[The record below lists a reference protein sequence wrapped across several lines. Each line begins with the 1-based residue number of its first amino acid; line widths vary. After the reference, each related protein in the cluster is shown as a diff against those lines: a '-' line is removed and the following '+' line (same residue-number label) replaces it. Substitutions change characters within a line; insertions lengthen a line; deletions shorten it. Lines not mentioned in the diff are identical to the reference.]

1 MRLLAFIF
9 AAILLA
15 LRCLAQDASTGAI
28 RGIVLDPSGKSIS
41 GATVALV
48 NDATGLHYEQASDQ
62 AGRFAFELLAP
73 GEYSARV
80 AADKM
85 SPQISPNIRVEIG
98 GVAEIN
104 FSLLIAGARESVTVS
119 AEPRAVETQPRGLS
133 AVIDERAILNLP
145 LNGRRFTVTGPSRT
159 ELHFQRRSDIRR
171 HSRIP
176 DQLSSGRRRQ
186 QQWIFRTS
194 TRKVSRSLSVLE

>member
-1 MRLLAFIF
+1 MIPCGFSLLFLQLRF
-9 AAILLA
+9 SSRAAW
-15 LRCLAQDASTGAI
+15 RKDASTGAI
-28 RGIVLDPSGKSIS
+28 RGTVLDPSGKSIS

-119 AEPRAVETQPRGLS
+119 AEPQFCRVRRAS
-133 AVIDERAILNLP
+133 IA
-145 LNGRRFTVTGPSRT
+145 
-159 ELHFQRRSDIRR
+159 
-171 HSRIP
+171 
-176 DQLSSGRRRQ
+176 
-186 QQWIFRTS
+186 RTS
-194 TRKVSRSLSVLE
+194 LKRSATKASVIPGNSAGTRY

>member
-85 SPQISPNIRVEIG
+85 SPQISPNIREIG

-119 AEPRAVETQPRGLS
+119 AEPQFCRVRRAS
-133 AVIDERAILNLP
+133 IA
-145 LNGRRFTVTGPSRT
+145 
-159 ELHFQRRSDIRR
+159 
-171 HSRIP
+171 
-176 DQLSSGRRRQ
+176 
-186 QQWIFRTS
+186 RTS
-194 TRKVSRSLSVLE
+194 LKRSATKASVIPGNSAGTRY

>member
-1 MRLLAFIF
+1 M
-9 AAILLA
+9 
-15 LRCLAQDASTGAI
+15 SVTGVVNETE
-28 RGIVLDPSGKSIS
+28 IVTRS

-48 NDATGLHYEQASDQ
+48 NDATGTHYEQASDQ

-119 AEPRAVETQPRGLS
+119 AEPRAVETQIIEASLGLTKIF
-133 AVIDERAILNLP
+133 VIERP
-145 LNGRRFTVTGPSRT
+145 LKT
-159 ELHFQRRSDIRR
+159 L
-171 HSRIP
+171 
-176 DQLSSGRRRQ
+176 
-186 QQWIFRTS
+186 
-194 TRKVSRSLSVLE
+194 

>member
-1 MRLLAFIF
+1 MRLLAFIV
-9 AAILLA
+9 AASLLA
-15 LRCLAQDASTGAI
+15 LRYLAQDASTGAI

-104 FSLLIAGARESVTVS
+104 FRLLIAGARESVTVS

-145 LNGRRFTVTGPSRT
+145 LNGRRFTDLALLAPGASQDPRGQNSTSNGDLTFGGIRG
-159 ELHFQRRSDIRR
+159 FQTSFLVDCGDNNNGFFGQAR
-171 HSRIP
+171 
-176 DQLSSGRRRQ
+176 GR
-186 QQWIFRTS
+186 
-194 TRKVSRSLSVLE
+194 

>member
-98 GVAEIN
+98 GMAEIN

-119 AEPRAVETQPRGLS
+119 AEPQFCRVRRAS
-133 AVIDERAILNLP
+133 IA
-145 LNGRRFTVTGPSRT
+145 
-159 ELHFQRRSDIRR
+159 
-171 HSRIP
+171 
-176 DQLSSGRRRQ
+176 
-186 QQWIFRTS
+186 RTS
-194 TRKVSRSLSVLE
+194 LKRSATKASVIPGNSAGTRY

>member
-1 MRLLAFIF
+1 MF

-28 RGIVLDPSGKSIS
+28 RGIVLDPSGNSIS

-48 NDATGLHYEQASDQ
+48 NDATGLHYEQASDH

-85 SPQISPNIRVEIG
+85 SPQISPNIRVEVG

-119 AEPRAVETQPRGLS
+119 AEPVTVSAEPQFCRVRRAS
-133 AVIDERAILNLP
+133 IA
-145 LNGRRFTVTGPSRT
+145 
-159 ELHFQRRSDIRR
+159 
-171 HSRIP
+171 
-176 DQLSSGRRRQ
+176 
-186 QQWIFRTS
+186 RTS
-194 TRKVSRSLSVLE
+194 LKR